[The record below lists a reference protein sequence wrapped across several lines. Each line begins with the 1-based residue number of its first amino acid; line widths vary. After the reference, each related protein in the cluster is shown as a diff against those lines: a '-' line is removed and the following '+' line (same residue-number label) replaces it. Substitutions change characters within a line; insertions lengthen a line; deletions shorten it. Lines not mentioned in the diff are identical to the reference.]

1 MDCINILNKE
11 ALTLL
16 KENNLLRPLIRN
28 ELLKKTISSTQLK
41 GDYVEELKSKFLLSQ
56 NITDEKT
63 FNEWLNKNELS
74 EEEFLSNLILP
85 FRVNKYCESTYGHM
99 TESRF
104 LKRKIDLDK
113 VVYSLIRVQDSFT
126 ANELYLRINAKE
138 VQFSSIAKEYSLGE
152 EKHTLGIVG
161 PVSINQGHPLLSKAL
176 KSSTPG
182 QLQKPFPIKNQW
194 IILRLESII
203 EATLNKEME
212 INLSREMFE
221 EWLTNES
228 KTIEDR
234 YIDMKSKDIK
244 KPHPEI

>member
-1 MDCINILNKE
+1 MDCLNILNIE
-11 ALTLL
+11 TLTLL
-16 KENNLLRPLIRN
+16 KENNVLRPLIKN
-28 ELLKKTISSTQLK
+28 ELLKQIISSTQLK
-41 GDYVEELKSKFLLSQ
+41 EDYIEDLKSKFLLSQ
-56 NITDEKT
+56 KITDEKI
-63 FNEWLNKNELS
+63 FIDWLKKNELS
-74 EEEFLSNLILP
+74 EEEFLSNLTFPI
-85 FRVNKYCESTYGHM
+85 RVNKYCESKYGHM

-104 LKRKIDLDK
+104 LKRKTDLDK

-138 VQFSSIAKEYSLGE
+138 VQFGSIAKDYSLGE
-152 EKHTLGIVG
+152 EKYTLGIVG

-176 KSSTPG
+176 KSSPPG
-182 QLQKPFPIKNQW
+182 ELQKPFQINNQW
-194 IILRLESII
+194 IILRVESII

-212 INLSREMFE
+212 ISLSREMFE

-244 KPHPEI
+244 TPHPEI

>member
-1 MDCINILNKE
+1 M
-11 ALTLL
+11 
-16 KENNLLRPLIRN
+16 
-28 ELLKKTISSTQLK
+28 
-41 GDYVEELKSKFLLSQ
+41 LSQ

-74 EEEFLSNLILP
+74 EEEFLSNLTLP
-85 FRVNKYCESTYGHM
+85 IRVNKYCESTYGHM

-161 PVSINQGHPLLSKAL
+161 PVSINVLVQEIIPQVSEVPIFVAGGIARGEIFL
-176 KSSTPG
+176 KFL
-182 QLQKPFPIKNQW
+182 QLGASGCQMGTRFVCSEESIAHRNFKEVFIKSEARNAQVSVKLDDRFPIIPVRAIQNN
-194 IILRLESII
+194 
-203 EATLNKEME
+203 AT
-212 INLSREMFE
+212 
-221 EWLTNES
+221 
-228 KTIEDR
+228 
-234 YIDMKSKDIK
+234 
-244 KPHPEI
+244 